1 MTRLIDPLPLRSTTV
16 WPGYEADA
24 IIPRVYGRARVP
36 GRRYAEHGKT
46 YVLADHALEGADA
59 IYDDGEPIAG
69 WRHDNGADSTG
80 HAVAFVRLEKAP
92 KGELSADVR
101 GLPGDPASVLNDLY
115 PGHDL
120 TELRVW
126 AAHEGLVLGGAF
138 LQAQTLRSALA
149 FVVSQWAGGWSAGM
163 PGLAGPFPPDA
174 DAPSYATIGPL
185 DRGGLQAECTI
196 DDLVTRLV
204 VRFDWDYAA
213 DAPQQTVILGAD
225 SATRWGVRETT
236 LDLPWIKE
244 SRQAVAIAT
253 RWLQWRA
260 RPLWT
265 LKWTAGVDYRE
276 LPPGVWI
283 DLTGT
288 DAPVTGRAVVMDL
301 DPGYGR
307 GEVQITVQAPVGLVP
322 VIGLIQTAT
331 EFDALA

>member
-1 MTRLIDPLPLRSTTV
+1 MARLTDPLPLRRTTV
-16 WPGYEADA
+16 WPGYAEDA
-24 IIPRVYGRARVP
+24 IIARVYGRARVP
-36 GRRYAEHGKT
+36 GRRYAVHGKT
-46 YVLADHALEGADA
+46 YVLADHALEGVDA
-59 IYDDGEPIAG
+59 VYEDGEPIAG
-69 WRHDNGADSTG
+69 WRHDNGADSAG

-92 KGELSADVR
+92 KGALSADVR
-101 GLPGDPASVLNDLY
+101 GLPGDPASILTDLY

-163 PGLAGPFPPDA
+163 PGLAGPFPPDS
-174 DAPSYATIGPL
+174 DAPSYASSGAL
-185 DRGGLQAECTI
+185 DRGGLQAECSLDT
-196 DDLVTRLV
+196 LVTRLV
-204 VRFDWDYAA
+204 VRFDWNYAS
-213 DAPQQTVILGAD
+213 DAAQQTVILSAD
-225 SATRWGVRETT
+225 SASRWGVREAT
-236 LDLPWIKE
+236 LDLPWVKE
-244 SRQAVAIAT
+244 SRQALAIAT

-265 LKWTAGVDYRE
+265 LTWSAGVENRE

-283 DLTGT
+283 DLTGA

-307 GEVQITVQAPVGLVP
+307 GEVQITAQAPVGLVP
-322 VIGLIQTAT
+322 VARLIQTAT
-331 EFDALA
+331 EF